1 MRTTTNKNSAA
12 RATLVLRLLA
22 AACLLFL
29 GAGSASAH
37 KADPSSTNTASRQT
51 GEPDLRIAP
60 MALPDF
66 ATLAERVS
74 PAVVSIRT
82 SRTVQGTPGIPFPFM
97 FRGQPAPDGGQ
108 FGGSAPREVPSLGSG
123 FVISH
128 DGYIVTNNHVIEGV
142 DTIEVAF
149 ADGQELQAS
158 VVGRDPK
165 TDVALIKVE
174 AEELPYLPL
183 GDSDALRP
191 GEWVAAIGN
200 PFGLEHTVTAG
211 IVSAKHRDI
220 GQGSYDD
227 FIQTD
232 AAINPGNSGGPLLNL
247 NGEVVGINT
256 AINPRANT
264 IGFTVPINMAKGIL
278 AMLREDGRVTRGWL
292 GVIIQSITPELAVA
306 FELDDQSGAL
316 VSQVAPDGPAAKGG
330 LQTGDVIVE
339 FAGKPID
346 GANPLPRIVAEME
359 VNETVR
365 LVVLR
370 DGKRK
375 NLKVKIGE
383 LEEPRLAD
391 NGNPGN
397 EPNALGLTAQNLT
410 PDLAS
415 QLGVAADAGVV
426 VTEVAP
432 GSPAA
437 AARLQRGDVI
447 VEVDRESVHSVD
459 ELRDRLAKADDSVLM
474 LISRGDATLFVP
486 MRRTG

>member
-1 MRTTTNKNSAA
+1 MRSTPNGTLASAA
-12 RATLVLRLLA
+12 SATTLPLALLA
-22 AACLLFL
+22 AVSLLLL
-29 GAGSASAH
+29 GGGPAVSS
-37 KADPSSTNTASRQT
+37 ADP
-51 GEPDLRIAP
+51 RIAP
-60 MALPDF
+60 MAVPDF

-82 SRTVQGTPGIPFPFM
+82 SRTVQASPGMPFPFP
-97 FRGQPAPDGGQ
+97 FGGQPGPNWGQFGGQ
-108 FGGSAPREVPSLGSG
+108 FGGSAPREVPSQGSG
-123 FVISH
+123 FVISS
-128 DGYIVTNNHVIEGV
+128 DGFIVTNNHVIEGV
-142 DTIEVAF
+142 DTIEVVF
-149 ADGQELQAS
+149 IDGQERDAV

-165 TDVALIKVE
+165 TDVALLKVA
-174 AEELPYLPL
+174 AEELPYLTL

-200 PFGLEHTVTAG
+200 PFGLENTVTAG

-247 NGEVVGINT
+247 KGEVVGINT

-278 AMLREDGRVTRGWL
+278 AMLQEDGHVTRGWL
-292 GVIIQSITPELAVA
+292 GVIIQSITPELAEA
-306 FELDDQSGAL
+306 FALDDRSGAL
-316 VSQVAPDGPAAKGG
+316 VSQVVADGPAARGG
-330 LQTGDVIVE
+330 LRTGDVIVE
-339 FAGKPID
+339 FAGKRID
-346 GANPLPRIVAEME
+346 EANPLPRIVAEAG
-359 VNETVR
+359 VDQTVAV
-365 LVVLR
+365 VVLR
-370 DGKRK
+370 DGERK
-375 NLKVKIGE
+375 KLKVKIGE

-391 NGNPGN
+391 SRDPGADSS
-397 EPNALGLTAQNLT
+397 ALGLTAQNLT
-410 PDLAS
+410 PDLAN
-415 QLGVAADAGVV
+415 QLGVDVNSGVL
-426 VTEVAP
+426 VTAVAP

-447 VEVDRESVHSVD
+447 VEVDRESVHNVD
-459 ELRDRLAKADDSVLM
+459 ELRERLAQADDSVLM